1 MNDIHEVI
9 KRPRVSEKATLLHEK
24 TGEVVFEVAVEATKV
39 EIRQAVEK
47 LLGKKVASVR
57 TANYD
62 GKERRKRTKNHGVTP
77 AWKKAYAK
85 LAAGEELELV

>member
-62 GKERRKRTKNHGVTP
+62 GKERRKRTKNYGVSP
-77 AWKKAYAK
+77 AWKKAYVK
-85 LAAGEELELV
+85 LAPGESLELI